1 MRRAIL
7 GVLAGAGLMAVALA
21 VSGQRDEVLAQ
32 RAAVGTTVGGD
43 LIAVPTPLGD
53 KGQLLTVIDPRQQ
66 VVGVY
71 VVDLSS
77 GKISLRCVR
86 NIHWDLLLTDFNGE
100 RPSPQEIRLQLD
112 QR

>member
-7 GVLAGAGLMAVALA
+7 GVLAGVGLTAVALA
-21 VSGQRDEVLAQ
+21 LSGQRGEALAQ
-32 RAAVGTTVGGD
+32 RVVPPTAGGE

-66 VVGVY
+66 VIGVY
-71 VVDLSS
+71 AIDGPT
-77 GKISLRCVR
+77 GKISLRSVR
-86 NIHWDLLLTDFNGE
+86 NIHYDLSMIDFNGQ
-100 RPSPQEIRLQLD
+100 RPLPQEIRAQLD